1 MKKKQVPGN
10 AEHISQA
17 AAILL
22 VTMDKP
28 ITAKLTLSSLL
39 ENVRNFLGNKRI
51 TIKVLKRALTSW
63 LDNGWAQIKGEVLQI
78 TRAGRAPISKMADL
92 ATSPA

>member
-1 MKKKQVPGN
+1 MKKNKVPGN
-10 AEHISQA
+10 TQHISEA

-39 ENVRNFLGNKRI
+39 ENVRSFLGNKRI
-51 TIKVLKRALTSW
+51 TIKGLKRALTSW

-78 TRAGRAPISKMADL
+78 TRAGRVPISKMADL